1 MDKYHGQGGVYVL
14 DPVTGERVP
23 LEQPAAEPA
32 TPATPPKPRKR
43 ARSTGGRFQGD
54 NPATPDINEAWQ

>member
-1 MDKYHGQGGVYVL
+1 MDQYHGQGGVYVL

-23 LEQPAAEPA
+23 LDQRPAEPA
-32 TPATPPKPRKR
+32 APKPRKR
-43 ARSTGGRFQGD
+43 ARSTAGRFKGD

>member
-23 LEQPAAEPA
+23 LDQPAAEPA
-32 TPATPPKPRKR
+32 APKPRKR
-43 ARSTGGRFQGD
+43 ARGAAGRFQGD
-54 NPATPDINEAWQ
+54 DPATPDINEAWQ